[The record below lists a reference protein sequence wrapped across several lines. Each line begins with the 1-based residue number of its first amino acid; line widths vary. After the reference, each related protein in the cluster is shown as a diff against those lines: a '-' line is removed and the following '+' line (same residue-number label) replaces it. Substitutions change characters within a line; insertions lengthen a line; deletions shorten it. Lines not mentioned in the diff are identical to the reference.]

1 MAQDFDWTRL
11 FTDLGAWNEKGV
23 IGPDIQAGLGGM
35 AKAVNPQGVTGNVGE
50 MFKNYVQG
58 IAARQAF
65 NKRMQNYDAFL
76 KMLPQLL
83 GQQPSGQAP
92 YAGGS
97 QLIKAPAES
106 GALTSSNDW
115 LKKLTNPTGT
125 WR

>member
-76 KMLPQLL
+76 KLLPQLL
-83 GQQPSGQAP
+83 GQQPQGQQGMLPGDGVPRDWGWRSKDWARGQSAP
-92 YAGGS
+92 F
-97 QLIKAPAES
+97 
-106 GALTSSNDW
+106 
-115 LKKLTNPTGT
+115 
-125 WR
+125 